1 MPGYE
6 FKCADAGMTGCFFQV
21 QGAAT
26 EDEVLKIAAVH
37 AKSTHNIET
46 VSPELAAKVK
56 GAIRKK

>member
-1 MPGYE
+1 
-6 FKCADAGMTGCFFQV
+6 MTGCFFQV